1 MILILQ
7 LLQAHRL
14 EHPWHHHKLG
24 SGTFFLPDKMT
35 CDTTQFFVP
44 AQTDGLF
51 LNHYSQL

>member
-35 CDTTQFFVP
+35 CDATQFFGP

-51 LNHYSQL
+51 